1 MAYAPVITMQPFR
14 FHSIYQPRIWGGQHM
29 RTMLGRELP
38 DRETAYGEA
47 WEISDRPEA
56 MSTVREGEW
65 EGIPLH
71 RLWEERREEL
81 FGPGYERFTRFPLLC
96 KILDARENL
105 SVQVHPPERTA
116 AARRG
121 EVKNEVWY
129 VLHADPDALIYGGME
144 ETATLSDIRRAAET
158 GQMEQLIRST
168 HLEKGE
174 HLYIPAG
181 LVHAIGAG
189 HLIAEIQQNSDT
201 TYRLYDWNRTDAS
214 GQGRELHMEQA
225 LDSIAEFRELP
236 AARLPDGNAAFHHG
250 GISAGPG
257 RKIHP
262 AGRLPLRHL
271 HGSPRLRVLG
281 RENGAAGRIHPVSG
295 KCGRRHRR
303 GTGYRFALNNGL
315 NGPI

>member
-1 MAYAPVITMQPFR
+1 MGRNAPAPAVGRTAGRTLRARLRTFYAFSPALQ
-14 FHSIYQPRIWGGQHM
+14 
-29 RTMLGRELP
+29 
-38 DRETAYGEA
+38 
-47 WEISDRPEA
+47 IS
-56 MSTVREGEW
+56 
-65 EGIPLH
+65 
-71 RLWEERREEL
+71 
-81 FGPGYERFTRFPLLC
+81 
-96 KILDARENL
+96 DARENL

-144 ETATLSDIRRAAET
+144 ETATLPDIRRAAET

-225 LDSIAEFRELP
+225 LDSIAEFRELCRQP
-236 AARLPDGNAAFHHG
+236 GYLTEMPHFTTEEYRLDQGERFTQPDASRFS
-250 GISAGPG
+250 IFTVLRGPG
-257 RKIHP
+257 SGWKR
-262 AGRLPLRHL
+262 R
-271 HGSPRLRVLG
+271 G
-281 RENGAAGRIHPVSG
+281 RENSSCLRQMRTPSPPWNRIPFCSQQ
-295 KCGRRHRR
+295 
-303 GTGYRFALNNGL
+303 RFERPNMTKSVKNSAQS
-315 NGPI
+315 

>member
-1 MAYAPVITMQPFR
+1 MQPFR

-29 RTMLGRELP
+29 RTLLGRELP

-56 MSTVREGEW
+56 MSMVREGEW
-65 EGIPLH
+65 EGTGLH
-71 RLWEERREEL
+71 RLWEERREEI
-81 FGPGYERFTRFPLLC
+81 FGPGYEHFPRFPLLC
-96 KILDARENL
+96 KILDASENL

-116 AARRG
+116 AARQG

-129 VLHADPDALIYGGME
+129 VLHSDADALIYSGME
-144 ETATLSDIRRAAET
+144 DAATPGDIRRAAET
-158 GQMEQLIRST
+158 GRMEQLIRST

-214 GQGRELHMEQA
+214 GKGRELHLEQA
-225 LDSIAEFRELP
+225 LDSIMEFRELSQQP
-236 AARLPDGNAAFHHG
+236 GYLTGMPHFTMEERRLNQGERFTQPDA
-250 GISAGPG
+250 S
-257 RKIHP
+257 
-262 AGRLPLRHL
+262 
-271 HGSPRLRVLG
+271 
-281 RENGAAGRIHPVSG
+281 
-295 KCGRRHRR
+295 
-303 GTGYRFALNNGL
+303 RFAIFTVLEGSVSWNGKTAHQGEFIL
-315 NGPI
+315 SPARADAVTAAEPGTVLLSTTV